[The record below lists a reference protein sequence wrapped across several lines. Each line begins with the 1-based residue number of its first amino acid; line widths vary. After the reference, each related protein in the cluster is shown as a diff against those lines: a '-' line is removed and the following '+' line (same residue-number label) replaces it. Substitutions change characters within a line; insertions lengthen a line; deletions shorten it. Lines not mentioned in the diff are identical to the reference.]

1 MAGRWRDTW
10 RRASAMV
17 ISRGSKL
24 SALLAGP
31 RELPARSRHDAADAA
46 DCTTR
51 CESRVLWRTEGDDN
65 DGHVPSHSGA
75 TRSAAAAGALRQLA
89 SSRSRPC
96 NVWTTCMRR
105 PRRPPFTTTWK
116 YILCSRVVE
125 RMRRALPPIP
135 LAVLVDVDPLTR
147 RCPGWFQKQL
157 KKGAAWI
164 DEFRAC
170 NQNPEHS
177 SAWGLPAPPCQNQ
190 LMCPPRRD
198 RDASQSAIQPLI
210 GPSLDKLRRWGLA
223 FVAFSIPIC
232 PPPVFRPLAKSRDV
246 VHN

>member
-1 MAGRWRDTW
+1 MRGMIMMYRRIPEQRARRRLRVLYANWPLHVPGHATFGRL
-10 RRASAMV
+10 AC
-17 ISRGSKL
+17 
-24 SALLAGP
+24 AGP
-31 RELPARSRHDAADAA
+31 GGP
-46 DCTTR
+46 
-51 CESRVLWRTEGDDN
+51 
-65 DGHVPSHSGA
+65 PS
-75 TRSAAAAGALRQLA
+75 QQ
-89 SSRSRPC
+89 P
-96 NVWTTCMRR
+96 
-105 PRRPPFTTTWK
+105 WK

-135 LAVLVDVDPLTR
+135 LAVPRRCRSPAMTRPMAR
-147 RCPGWFQKQL
+147 RCPGWLQKKQL

-198 RDASQSAIQPLI
+198 RDASQSAIRPLI
-210 GPSLDKLRRWGLA
+210 GPCLDKLRRWGLA

-232 PPPVFRPLAKSRDV
+232 PPPVFRPLAKSREV